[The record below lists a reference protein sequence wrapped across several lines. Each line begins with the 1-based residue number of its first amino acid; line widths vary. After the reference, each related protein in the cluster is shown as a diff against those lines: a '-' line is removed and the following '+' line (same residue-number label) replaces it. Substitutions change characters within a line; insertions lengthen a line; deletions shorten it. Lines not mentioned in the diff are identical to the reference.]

1 MNIEETAVELPF
13 PIYILPKSLHC
24 TIKIF
29 ILKKK
34 TFLLRSRHRER
45 RSGSLDRRRARSA
58 ERLDRQHRS
67 DRDRKKRDEWR
78 RWRERQRD
86 RLEGRKC
93 FISCI

>member
-1 MNIEETAVELPF
+1 MNIGAVELPF
-13 PIYILPKSLHC
+13 HINILPISLHC
-24 TIKIF
+24 PIKIV
-29 ILKKK
+29 ILYKKK

-45 RSGSLDRRRARSA
+45 RSGSLDRRRAKSA